1 MCVCVSLTGLS
12 IQPHD
17 LRVSELQLSA
27 QQEVA
32 LQNQAARLTHH
43 RPVLRLH
50 WTQTF
55 LMITYIKTRQNTLP
69 NTLRKQ

>member
-1 MCVCVSLTGLS
+1 MSRRRQTREFKLSSVCYLHIMYDPGCVCVSLTGLS

-32 LQNQAARLTHH
+32 LQNQAARFTHH

-50 WTQTF
+50 
-55 LMITYIKTRQNTLP
+55 
-69 NTLRKQ
+69 

>member
-1 MCVCVSLTGLS
+1 MVYSICNLQHNVQFNVCVFVCVSLTGLS

-17 LRVSELQLSA
+17 LRVSKLQLST

-32 LQNQAARLTHH
+32 LQNQAAGLTHH

-50 WTQTF
+50 
-55 LMITYIKTRQNTLP
+55 
-69 NTLRKQ
+69 